1 MDLSSFT
8 ADDIIIIEIFCGTAG
23 VTASFKRHGFSNAM
37 AVDKTKQ
44 AGMLAGGISLD
55 LTSLADQILV
65 FQWLEHPSVHAV
77 FLAPPCGTASAARFI
92 ELPNEKAPRPLRTPE
107 EPDGVS
113 DLEGV
118 EL

>member
-1 MDLSSFT
+1 
-8 ADDIIIIEIFCGTAG
+8 
-23 VTASFKRHGFSNAM
+23 
-37 AVDKTKQ
+37 
-44 AGMLAGGISLD
+44 
-55 LTSLADQILV
+55 
-65 FQWLEHPSVHAV
+65 VHAV

-118 EL
+118 ELERVSAANILYAFTVEVMEKCCQLKILCMIENPRNSLFWFVTVWIECRVLDELFFQDHQART

>member
-1 MDLSSFT
+1 M
-8 ADDIIIIEIFCGTAG
+8 
-23 VTASFKRHGFSNAM
+23 
-37 AVDKTKQ
+37 
-44 AGMLAGGISLD
+44 
-55 LTSLADQILV
+55 
-65 FQWLEHPSVHAV
+65 HAV

-118 EL
+118 ELERVSAANILYAFTVEVIEKC

>member
-1 MDLSSFT
+1 M
-8 ADDIIIIEIFCGTAG
+8 
-23 VTASFKRHGFSNAM
+23 
-37 AVDKTKQ
+37 
-44 AGMLAGGISLD
+44 
-55 LTSLADQILV
+55 
-65 FQWLEHPSVHAV
+65 HAV

>member
-1 MDLSSFT
+1 
-8 ADDIIIIEIFCGTAG
+8 
-23 VTASFKRHGFSNAM
+23 
-37 AVDKTKQ
+37 
-44 AGMLAGGISLD
+44 MLAGVISLD

-65 FQWLEHPSVHAV
+65 LQWLEHPSVHAV

-118 EL
+118 ELERVSAANILYAFTVEVIEKC